1 MGVFNFQGYNTISMD
16 LTDAFNDILE
26 EEKAEEELKQQQ
38 LEEAQEAEE
47 ELLAMLNIFDEVKK
61 VIIETSETYS
71 STLLKKHM

>member
-1 MGVFNFQGYNTISMD
+1 MD

>member
-1 MGVFNFQGYNTISMD
+1 MD

-26 EEKAEEELKQQQ
+26 EEKAEEELKQHQ